1 MLKKIEITLV
11 KKCSDRRKNNL
22 QIYKINLS
30 IAIFYMKFVCDFLT
44 FLHFAEIYAGVVK
57 KLAYLNTKTRLS
69 AILGET
75 TNMEE
80 TKRVNAKI
88 IIDTVKHV
96 LPKN

>member
-1 MLKKIEITLV
+1 MTDV
-11 KKCSDRRKNNL
+11 KTTSKYIKLICPLPFFIWSL
-22 QIYKINLS
+22 
-30 IAIFYMKFVCDFLT
+30 FVTSLT

-75 TNMEE
+75 TNMEKI
-80 TKRVNAKI
+80 KRVNAKI